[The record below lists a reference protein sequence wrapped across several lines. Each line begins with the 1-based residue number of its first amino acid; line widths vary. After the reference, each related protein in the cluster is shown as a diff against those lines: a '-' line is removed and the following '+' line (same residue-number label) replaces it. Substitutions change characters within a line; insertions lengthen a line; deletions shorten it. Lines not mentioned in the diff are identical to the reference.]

1 MLKKSLSVLGYEWK
15 LARECFVHQYTKGV
29 DITACVGGIAH
40 TLLRAHVLG
49 SSERIAVLGERF
61 FLREF
66 AHSKVEHLHSAALTE
81 KDVPR
86 LEIAMNNSEAMRGRQ
101 SAAGLHEDGDRDAR
115 RQGTLPFESLL

>member
-1 MLKKSLSVLGYEWK
+1 TTTPS
-15 LARECFVHQYTKGV
+15 V
-29 DITACVGGIAH
+29 DIY
-40 TLLRAHVLG
+40 LLSLHDALPIC
-49 SSERIAVLGERF
+49 SERIAVLGERF

-101 SAAGLHEDGDRDAR
+101 SAAGLHEDGDRDR
-115 RQGTLPFESLL
+115 SEEHTSELQSREKLVCRPL